1 MHDWTKFEALHAA
14 WGPAWNVIPTPPEAK
29 GPRVRGMKFGHLNKP
44 NSPRVELGDV
54 EAWKLLFRRS
64 RVPSGTIGGY
74 ILPAS
79 GIDHALAVVDVDD
92 PAQLGRVL
100 DVFGDSPLKTTRG
113 GKVKHL
119 YFRLPR
125 GLRLEEIRRVHR
137 IGLWG
142 RGSVDVITTTGVMLP
157 GSIHPDG
164 APYETTA
171 DVSPELIAALPVL
184 DTAPIEAAAEEWGTP
199 EQAAAVDLA
208 PYRGDTTEGAGFLH
222 LSSPVMRAT
231 QIHCGFVLP
240 DTPIQGAD
248 GREYAAASAP
258 TSIRYFASYRPDTRP
273 SATVSDYAGRRRFCD
288 WSCSPPRFWIVLH
301 PGEESQDPTL
311 PDGPGDYWQRLDHA
325 LESIGVEVIHLDDDG
340 WISDQVPGIPDDTT
354 AMIIAAHGT
363 GKTQYA
369 KREADRAKTAISV
382 TNTRALTIANAAALG
397 LRAVYEGIDPD
408 PRASVCIPS
417 LPRIEDRPEF
427 FHVDEADG
435 VHTFIH
441 ARSFPGD
448 RWATWCQL
456 AHLLARSTRA
466 LVTSADL
473 EFADVALF
481 VRAIRSRHRTR
492 RILVYVRRPT
502 RAKVSARLVSPRVAK
517 ATIHAHVQESLPWEP
532 APLWVATSRRSDA
545 GAIAMGYAAA
555 KDDAAVISLEAVD
568 LAVLDRPE
576 PEAVEDLRR
585 EIMRKVAGARGDGAW
600 FVSGENSRFEDV
612 IRWLEH
618 PDQIVQEHGLVVASP
633 AIQSGVSVT
642 AHVDRVIAIHEART
656 VPASTLI
663 QMTRRVRNP
672 ANPEI
677 LIGLPAWTEKTGIR
691 TDRASLDD
699 LIHTRHRR
707 TLAGIAVA
715 FPEVRA
721 DHPSRDETDPDF
733 LLSWRIAVRKNAASL
748 RDPVGE
754 LLRTCERHGIPVTD
768 DRGRDLTP
776 REDADGGDYQLVI
789 TAAKRIRAE
798 IDAVQI
804 ASAQKL
810 EPEELE
816 QREQSP
822 ALLPGDRQDIA
833 HTRIADFYDQPVT
846 PALVRLDNRGR
857 YRAKVRAYTHAIL
870 VASGNGDAVIWRDH
884 KIGAGKRRTEYDHGH
899 GSALIFCHLF
909 ESIAGRPFDGAP
921 VAYSVADVRPLV
933 VRWWRAHAPE
943 FRRYHP
949 KTSGPAPD
957 REAQWFGSRLRE
969 TGATLT
975 TSGASADRGK
985 TASWSTVDHAAMAYG
1000 DRLIRSLEQ
1009 RTQEKEKREWEKD
1022 FLMK

>member
-1 MHDWTKFEALHAA
+1 MHDWSIFEALRAA
-14 WGPAWNVIPTPPEAK
+14 WGPAWNVIPTPPGAK
-29 GPRVRGMKFGHLNKP
+29 GPRVRGMRFGHLNKP
-44 NSPRVELGDV
+44 HSPRVELGDV
-54 EAWKLLFRRS
+54 EAWKLLFRRN
-64 RVPSGTIGGY
+64 RIPHGPIGGY

-79 GIDHALAVVDVDD
+79 GIDHALAIVDVDD
-92 PAQLGRVL
+92 PEQLGRVL
-100 DVFGDSPLKTTRG
+100 DVFGDSPLKTTRRG
-113 GKVKHL
+113 QVKHL
-119 YFRLPR
+119 YFRLPH
-125 GLRLEEIRRVHR
+125 GWRLDKIRSVHR

-142 RGSVDVITTTGVMLP
+142 RGSVDVITTTGAMLP

-164 APYETTA
+164 SPYETTA
-171 DVSPELIAALPVL
+171 EVCPGLIESLPVL
-184 DTAPIEAAAEEWGTP
+184 DVAPIEAAAEVWGTP
-199 EQAAAVDLA
+199 EQAAAADLE
-208 PYRGDTTEGAGFLH
+208 PYRGDASTGFVH
-222 LSSPVMRAT
+222 LLAPVMRAT

-248 GREYAAASAP
+248 GRTFAAASAP
-258 TSIRYFASYRPDTRP
+258 TSLRYFASYRPDTRP
-273 SATVSDYAGRRRFCD
+273 SATIGDYAGRRRFTD

-301 PGEESQDPTL
+301 PGEESQDPAL
-311 PDGPGDYWQRLDHA
+311 PDGPGDYWQRLDAA
-325 LESIGVEVIHLDDDG
+325 LESIGVEVVHLEDDG
-340 WISDQVPGIPDDTT
+340 WISDQVPEIPDDCT
-354 AMIIAAHGT
+354 AFIIAAHGT

-441 ARSFPGD
+441 ARSFPGA
-448 RWATWCQL
+448 RFETWCQL

-473 EFADVALF
+473 EFPDVALF

-502 RAKVSARLVSPRVAK
+502 RAKVSARLVAPRLAK
-517 ATIHAHVQESLPWEP
+517 AVIHSHVQDALPWEP
-532 APLWVATSRRSDA
+532 SPLWVATSRRSDA

-555 KDDAAVISLEAVD
+555 KDGAKVISLDAVD

-585 EIMRKVAGARGDGAW
+585 EIMTKVAGARGDGSW

-618 PDQIVQEHGLVVASP
+618 PDQIVQDHGLVVASP
-633 AIQSGVSVT
+633 AIQSGVSVA
-642 AHVDRVIAIHEART
+642 AHVDRVIAVHEART

-663 QMTRRVRNP
+663 QMVRRVRNP
-672 ANPEI
+672 ANSEI
-677 LIGLPAWTEKTGIR
+677 LIGVPAWQPRKSIR

-699 LIHTRHRR
+699 LVHTRHRR

-715 FPEVRA
+715 FPEVSG
-721 DHPSRDETDPDF
+721 DHPSAAETDPEF
-733 LLSWRIAVRKNAASL
+733 LLSWRIAVRKNAESL

-768 DRGRDLTP
+768 DRDRDLTP
-776 REDADGGDYQLVI
+776 REDADAVDFQAV
-789 TAAKRIRAE
+789 TTTAKRIRAE

-804 ASAQKL
+804 ASAEKL
-810 EPEELE
+810 DPDDLE

-857 YRAKVRAYTHAIL
+857 YRSRVRAYTHALL
-870 VASGNGDAVIWRDH
+870 VASGHAEAVIWRDH
-884 KIGAGKRRTEYDHGH
+884 KIGAGKRRTEYDHAH

-909 ESIAGRPFDGAP
+909 ESVAGRPFDGSP
-921 VAYSVADVRPLV
+921 WTYRVAKVRPLIL
-933 VRWWRAHAPE
+933 RWWRAHAPE
-943 FRRYHP
+943 FKRYHP
-949 KTSGPAPD
+949 RTSGPAPD
-957 REAQWFGSRLRE
+957 HEAQWLGARLRE

-975 TSGASADRGK
+975 TSGASADRQK
-985 TASWSTVDHAAMAYG
+985 HATWSTVDHAAMAYG

-1009 RTQEKEKREWEKD
+1009 RDKEKEKREWEDD
-1022 FLMK
+1022 FLTR